1 MKLFNSLLISATV
14 AASTLGQTIRIGSPA
29 KGTTVKAGS
38 NITVQVNGAQNST
51 IEAAVVIGLLSCS
64 PPCPPP
70 AKELGQIIY
79 NGPYFP
85 SLHLNGNGVG
95 PGGISIYQNLTVTIP
110 ADTPAGPAQLSVT
123 QANFFNDQS
132 HLVLISDEVLISV
145 E

>member
-1 MKLFNSLLISATV
+1 MKLFNSLLVSATI
-14 AASTLGQTIRIGSPA
+14 AASTLGKTIGSPA

-38 NITVQVNGAQNST
+38 NITVQVNGARVNQST

-70 AKELGQIIY
+70 GEQLGKILY

-85 SLHLNGNGVG
+85 FIHLVG
-95 PGGISIYQNLTVTIP
+95 IGPFGTRIYQNLTVTIP

-123 QANFFNDQS
+123 QANFLNDQS
-132 HLVLISDEVLISV
+132 HLVLISDEVLVSV